1 MESIVADIWS
11 PHHVLWVSL
20 TLLTTSKSLLGQ
32 AFQAHHLFCAETLTD
47 TSIVTF
53 K

>member
-32 AFQAHHLFCAETLTD
+32 AHHLFCAETLTD